1 MPCRSC
7 LDMRVLGTF
16 LLMADS
22 DVALGGNH
30 LGNRPRPVGVGPGK
44 VLGNTACLWLNA
56 LGFRFVVRH
65 GASDS
70 FLISASS
77 VPVLRA
83 SCAIC
88 LLLQPSLESLLSRR
102 AKRPMTPPSWGRI
115 FRRRRGNG
123 MKWLCV
129 RVGRSCGADVQ
140 GRN

>member
-7 LDMRVLGTF
+7 LDMRVLGTI

-44 VLGNTACLWLNA
+44 AACLWLNA

-83 SCAIC
+83 SCAIVC
-88 LLLQPSLESLLSRR
+88 CQGEQ
-102 AKRPMTPPSWGRI
+102 KGR
-115 FRRRRGNG
+115 
-123 MKWLCV
+123 
-129 RVGRSCGADVQ
+129 
-140 GRN
+140 